1 MTWRNDFSQECNQ
14 LRLFTASDVAGAGVG
29 NSASFILMFNMIYA
43 KYIDVKR
50 GTPHDRR
57 GEGEFVALSMAVL
70 HTVIFA

>member
-1 MTWRNDFSQECNQ
+1 MIFHKRVTSCVF
-14 LRLFTASDVAGAGVG
+14 LRHRTLPVRGVG

-57 GEGEFVALSMAVL
+57 GEWEFVALSMAVL

>member
-1 MTWRNDFSQECNQ
+1 MR
-14 LRLFTASDVAGAGVG
+14 GVG

>member
-14 LRLFTASDVAGAGVG
+14 LRLLWHRTLPVRGVG

-50 GTPHDRR
+50 GTPHDLR
-57 GEGEFVALSMAVL
+57 GEGVFVALSMAVL
-70 HTVIFA
+70 HTDIFA

>member
-1 MTWRNDFSQECNQ
+1 MIFHKSVTSCVF
-14 LRLFTASDVAGAGVG
+14 LRHRTLPVRGVG

-57 GEGEFVALSMAVL
+57 GEGEIVALSMAVL
-70 HTVIFA
+70 HTDIFA